1 MITKNLYL
9 FSLNSENRL
18 AIISNS
24 NAPFIQIK
32 IEKLD
37 VRLSA
42 WLLKQSIE
50 IDRKN
55 LIELKSFIDQLIKDF
70 ENED

>member
-9 FSLNSENRL
+9 FSQDPTNRL
-18 AIISNS
+18 TIISNC

-42 WLLKQSIE
+42 WLVKQSIE

-55 LIELKSFIDQLIKDF
+55 LIEFKSFIDELVKDS
-70 ENED
+70 ENE